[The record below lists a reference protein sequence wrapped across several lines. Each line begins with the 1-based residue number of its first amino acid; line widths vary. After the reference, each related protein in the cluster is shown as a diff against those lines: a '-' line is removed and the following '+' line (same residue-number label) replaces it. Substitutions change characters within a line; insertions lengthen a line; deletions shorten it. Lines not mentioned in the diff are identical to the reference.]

1 MVYYLEFPLLILET
15 TKSVPVLN
23 LKKIADRILTTVS
36 TRQNWSES
44 SRNLPKPRIANYRL
58 TVMKFSIAGLEL
70 GGACTIFKSRRRSQ
84 AWSIPPSLYH
94 I

>member
-44 SRNLPKPRIANYRL
+44 SRNLPKPPSHRVECRMSHVTYR
-58 TVMKFSIAGLEL
+58 MKE
-70 GGACTIFKSRRRSQ
+70 
-84 AWSIPPSLYH
+84 
-94 I
+94 